1 MAHIII
7 LGTWKS
13 MIEQMHVYSHQI
25 QEKID
30 NNEFHGQQLVAAEK
44 AQQDLEELW
53 NSINTSFITEAD
65 NVVGQQEQV
74 LGI

>member
-1 MAHIII
+1 
-7 LGTWKS
+7 

>member
-1 MAHIII
+1 MGHILI
-7 LGTWKS
+7 LSTWKS